1 MTCNKGKLKIVS
13 GVTAALLL
21 CTLLCPLWAQDDT
34 GRRAELVKACQE
46 KVEEVQA
53 DMQRWASEGRSPHE
67 VGLIMRDEFFP
78 LMQDGRYREAEK
90 VVDRVLEMLKKGPPV
105 RKPKDLSKYRRETQE
120 TQYLILPI
128 GEVGHLY
135 GGQTGAVD
143 QAIKDTVERLGQA
156 KDLTKRNWGFHLIIP
171 AWRFD
176 PEHSVNKHADIALA
190 VRGAFDVALRHNVA
204 VHFTIETHE
213 WGNRADLWNYSDKD
227 KSGYD
232 PKNKANVEWI
242 DWGGTPHPHRYR
254 DWGTAERM
262 APVICYN
269 SATVLREISRLVNE
283 VVAPPLKKG
292 LEKLKKEGKEHL
304 FSGVTVGAEPS
315 LPNYENIDKINPKI
329 AKLMDEDK
337 SPKVRLGYNA
347 LANKGYS
354 KDKPPEDFGR
364 ALAEVNKAYIS
375 YWSQQLFE
383 AGIPTEKMYTH
394 IAAGAG
400 VIGSAMVEFTNAP
413 IEIAFND
420 YSRPGWTTYPV
431 GPLRNDFE
439 ALYKEL
445 ERHGNPH
452 WASTEASPTMGPSGG
467 KHALTAKDYLARHI
481 DYGATVIVFNTG
493 ATSKE
498 LSDSLTE
505 GVWGEHAVSAYR
517 TFLNPGK
524 YPLLND
530 IKRNKLTS
538 NGECNGDGLTR
549 WWGSADF

>member
-1 MTCNKGKLKIVS
+1 MFANRANGKCKMKIVS
-13 GVTAALLL
+13 RITALLL
-21 CTLLCPLWAQDDT
+21 LCMLLCPLRAQDDT
-34 GRRAELVKACQE
+34 RGRAELAKACQD
-46 KVEEVQA
+46 KVEEVEEG
-53 DMQRWASEGRSPHE
+53 MKRWASEGRQPFE
-67 VGLIMRDEFFP
+67 IRDIMHAEFFP
-78 LMQDGRYREAEK
+78 HIQGGRFREAEK
-90 VVDRVLEMLKKGPPV
+90 VADRVLALLKKGPPV
-105 RKPKDLSKYRRETQE
+105 QKPKDLSKYRREAQE

-128 GEVGHLY
+128 REVGHLY
-135 GGQTGAVD
+135 GGQTAPVD
-143 QAIKDTVERLGQA
+143 QAIKDTVETLGQA
-156 KDLTKRNWGFHLIIP
+156 RNLKKRNWGFHLIIP
-171 AWRFD
+171 AWRLD
-176 PEHSVNKHADIALA
+176 PRYSENRRADIARA
-190 VRGAFDVALRHNVA
+190 VRGAFDVAIRHNVA
-204 VHFTIETHE
+204 VHFTVETHE
-213 WGNRADLWNYSDKD
+213 WPNRPDLWNYSEKD

-242 DWGGTPHPHRYR
+242 DFDGTPHPHRYR

-269 SATVLREISRLVNE
+269 SPTVLREVSRLINE

-292 LEKLKKEGKEHL
+292 LEKLRQEGKDHL
-304 FSGVTVGAEPS
+304 LSGVTVGAEPS

-329 AKLMDEDK
+329 AKLMDKDK

-347 LANKGYS
+347 LANKGYG

-364 ALAEVNKAYIS
+364 ALAQINKEYIS
-375 YWSQQLFE
+375 YWSRKLFE
-383 AGIPTEKMYTH
+383 AGIPTERMYTH

-439 ALYKEL
+439 ALYAEL

-452 WASTEASPTMGPSGG
+452 WASTEASPTMGPSGA
-467 KHALTAKDYLARHI
+467 KHALTTKDYLARHF

-498 LSDSLTE
+498 LSKSLTE
-505 GVWGEHAVSAYR
+505 GIWGEHAVNAYR
-517 TFLNPGK
+517 TFLNPEG
-524 YPLLND
+524 N
-530 IKRNKLTS
+530 
-538 NGECNGDGLTR
+538 
-549 WWGSADF
+549 

>member
-304 FSGVTVGAEPS
+304 F
-315 LPNYENIDKINPKI
+315 
-329 AKLMDEDK
+329 
-337 SPKVRLGYNA
+337 
-347 LANKGYS
+347 
-354 KDKPPEDFGR
+354 
-364 ALAEVNKAYIS
+364 
-375 YWSQQLFE
+375 
-383 AGIPTEKMYTH
+383 
-394 IAAGAG
+394 
-400 VIGSAMVEFTNAP
+400 
-413 IEIAFND
+413 
-420 YSRPGWTTYPV
+420 
-431 GPLRNDFE
+431 
-439 ALYKEL
+439 
-445 ERHGNPH
+445 
-452 WASTEASPTMGPSGG
+452 
-467 KHALTAKDYLARHI
+467 
-481 DYGATVIVFNTG
+481 
-493 ATSKE
+493 
-498 LSDSLTE
+498 
-505 GVWGEHAVSAYR
+505 
-517 TFLNPGK
+517 
-524 YPLLND
+524 
-530 IKRNKLTS
+530 
-538 NGECNGDGLTR
+538 
-549 WWGSADF
+549 

>member
-1 MTCNKGKLKIVS
+1 
-13 GVTAALLL
+13 
-21 CTLLCPLWAQDDT
+21 
-34 GRRAELVKACQE
+34 
-46 KVEEVQA
+46 
-53 DMQRWASEGRSPHE
+53 MQRWASEGHHPFEIRD
-67 VGLIMRDEFFP
+67 IMHAECFP
-78 LMQDGRYREAEK
+78 LMRSGRFREAEK
-90 VVDRVLEMLKKGPPV
+90 VLDRVLDILKKGPPV
-105 RKPKDLSKYRRETQE
+105 PKPKDLKKYLRKTEE
-120 TQYLILPI
+120 TQYLILPVR
-128 GEVGHLY
+128 EAGHLY
-135 GGQTGAVD
+135 SGQMTGFEK
-143 QAIKDTVERLGQA
+143 AIEHTIEKLGKA
-156 KDLTKRNWGFHLIIP
+156 KDVKKRNWGFHLIIP

-176 PEHSVNKHADIALA
+176 PEHSENKHADIARA
-190 VRGAFDVALRHNVA
+190 VRCAFDVALRHNVA
-204 VHFTIETHE
+204 VHFTVETHE
-213 WGNRADLWNYSDKD
+213 WENRPDLWNYSEKD

-242 DWGGTPHPHRYR
+242 NFDGTPHPHRYR

-269 SATVLREISRLVNE
+269 SPTVLREVSRLVNE

-292 LEKLKKEGKEHL
+292 LEKLKKEGKDHL
-304 FSGVTVGAEPS
+304 LSGVTVGAEPA

-337 SPKVRLGYNA
+337 SPKARLGYNA
-347 LANKGYS
+347 LTNKGYS

-364 ALAEVNKAYIS
+364 ALAEVNKEYIS
-375 YWSQQLFE
+375 YWCRELFE
-383 AGIPTEKMYTH
+383 AGIPSEKMYTH

-400 VIGSAMVEFTNAP
+400 VIGSPMVEFTNAP

-431 GPLRNDFE
+431 GPLRNDFG

-467 KHALTAKDYLARHI
+467 RHALTTKDYLTRHF

-498 LSDSLTE
+498 LSKSLTE
-505 GVWGEHAVSAYR
+505 GVWGTDAVNAYR

-524 YPLLND
+524 
-530 IKRNKLTS
+530 
-538 NGECNGDGLTR
+538 
-549 WWGSADF
+549 

>member
-1 MTCNKGKLKIVS
+1 M
-13 GVTAALLL
+13 
-21 CTLLCPLWAQDDT
+21 
-34 GRRAELVKACQE
+34 E
-46 KVEEVQA
+46 KVKEG
-53 DMQRWASEGRSPHE
+53 MQRWASEGCQPFEIRD
-67 VGLIMRDEFFP
+67 IMHSEFFP
-78 LMQDGRYREAEK
+78 LIQGGRFLEAEK
-90 VVDRVLEMLKKGPPV
+90 VLDRVLEMLKKGPPV
-105 RKPKDLSKYRRETQE
+105 VKPKDLKKYLRETEE

-128 GEVGHLY
+128 REAGHLY
-135 GGQTGAVD
+135 GGHTTGFERAVEHT
-143 QAIKDTVERLGQA
+143 IEMIGKVEDV
-156 KDLTKRNWGFHLIIP
+156 KKRNWGFHLILP

-176 PEHSVNKHADIALA
+176 PEHSVNKRADIARA
-190 VRGAFDVALRHNVA
+190 VRGAFDVALRYSVA

-213 WGNRADLWNYSDKD
+213 WPNRADLWNYSDKD

-242 DWGGTPHPHRYR
+242 DFDGTPHPHRYR

-269 SATVLREISRLVNE
+269 SPIVLREVSRLINE
-283 VVAPPLKKG
+283 VAAPPLKKG
-292 LEKLKKEGKEHL
+292 LEKLKRQGKEHL
-304 FSGVTVGAEPS
+304 LSGITVGAEPS

-337 SPKVRLGYNA
+337 SPKARLGYNA

-364 ALAEVNKAYIS
+364 ALAEINKEYIS
-375 YWSQQLFE
+375 YWCRKLSE

-400 VIGSAMVEFTNAP
+400 VIGSPMVEFTNAP

-445 ERHGNPH
+445 FCHGSPH

-467 KHALTAKDYLARHI
+467 KHALTTKDYLARHY

-498 LSDSLTE
+498 LSKSLTE
-505 GVWGEHAVSAYR
+505 GVWGEHAVNAYR

-524 YPLLND
+524 YPH
-530 IKRNKLTS
+530 
-538 NGECNGDGLTR
+538 
-549 WWGSADF
+549 

>member
-1 MTCNKGKLKIVS
+1 MKLNGKCKLKIVS
-13 GVTAALLL
+13 GITAALLL
-21 CTLLCPLWAQDDT
+21 CTLLCPLRAQDDT
-34 GRRAELVKACQE
+34 RRRRELVKACQKKVE
-46 KVEEVQA
+46 KVKEG
-53 DMQRWASEGRSPHE
+53 MKRWASEGRSPSE
-67 VGLIMRDEFFP
+67 VGEIMRDEFSP
-78 LMQDGRYREAEK
+78 LMQGGSFRQAEK
-90 VVDRVLEMLKKGPPV
+90 VLDRVLDMLKKEAPV
-105 RKPKDLSKYRRETQE
+105 QKPKDLKKYIRQTEE

-128 GEVGHLY
+128 REVGHLY
-135 GGQTGAVD
+135 GGQTQGFEK
-143 QAIKDTVERLGQA
+143 AIERTVEKIG
-156 KDLTKRNWGFHLIIP
+156 KVEDFKKRNWGFHLIIP

-176 PEHSVNKHADIALA
+176 PQHSVNKDADITRA
-190 VRGAFDVALRHNVA
+190 VRGAFDLALRHNVA

-213 WGNRADLWNYSDKD
+213 WGNRPDLWNYSEKV

-242 DWGGTPHPHRYR
+242 DFDGTPHPHRYR

-269 SATVLREISRLVNE
+269 SPRVLREVSRLVNE
-283 VVAPPLKKG
+283 VVAPPLRKG

-304 FSGVTVGAEPS
+304 LSGITVGAEPS

-329 AKLMDEDK
+329 AKLMDKDK
-337 SPKVRLGYNA
+337 SPKARLGYNA

-354 KDKPPEDFGR
+354 KDKPPEDFAT
-364 ALAEVNKAYIS
+364 ALAQINKEYIS
-375 YWSQQLFE
+375 YWSRKLFE

-400 VIGSAMVEFTNAP
+400 VIGSEMVEFTNAP
-413 IEIAFND
+413 IGIAFND

-445 ERHGNPH
+445 ERHGNPY

-467 KHALTAKDYLARHI
+467 KHTLTTKDYLARHF

-498 LSDSLTE
+498 LSKSLTE
-505 GVWGEHAVSAYR
+505 GVWGQHAINAYR

-524 YPLLND
+524 
-530 IKRNKLTS
+530 
-538 NGECNGDGLTR
+538 
-549 WWGSADF
+549 

>member
-1 MTCNKGKLKIVS
+1 MICNKGKLKIVS
-13 GVTAALLL
+13 GITALLL
-21 CTLLCPLWAQDDT
+21 LGMLLFPLRAQDDT
-34 GRRAELVKACQE
+34 RTQEEVAEACHE
-46 KVEEVQA
+46 KVKEVHA
-53 DMQRWASEGRSPHE
+53 RMQRLASEGRYPMKIHNT
-67 VGLIMRDEFFP
+67 MHAEFFP
-78 LMQDGRYREAEK
+78 KMEAGKYREAEK
-90 VVDRVLEMLKKGPPV
+90 VANRVLALLKKGPPV
-105 RKPKDLSKYRRETQE
+105 QEPKDLKKYLRETRE
-120 TQYLILPI
+120 TQYLILPVR
-128 GEVGHLY
+128 EAGHLY
-135 GGQTGAVD
+135 GGQTTGFEK
-143 QAIKDTVERLGQA
+143 AIERVVERIG
-156 KDLTKRNWGFHLIIP
+156 KVEDLKKRNWGFHLIIP

-176 PEHSVNKHADIALA
+176 PVYSENKHADIARA

-213 WGNRADLWNYSDKD
+213 WPNRPDLWNYADKD
-227 KSGYD
+227 KPGYD
-232 PKNKANVEWI
+232 PKNRANVEWI
-242 DWGGTPHPHRYR
+242 DFDGTPHPHRYR

-262 APVICYN
+262 EPVICYN
-269 SATVLREISRLVNE
+269 SPTVLREVSRLVNE

-292 LEKLKKEGKEHL
+292 LQKLKKQGKGHL
-304 FSGVTVGAEPS
+304 LSGVTVGAEPS
-315 LPNYENIDKINPKI
+315 LPNYENIDRINPRI
-329 AKLMDEDK
+329 AKLMDKDK

-347 LANKGYS
+347 LTNIGYS

-364 ALAEVNKAYIS
+364 ALAQINKDYIS
-375 YWSQQLFE
+375 YWSRKLAE

-400 VIGSAMVEFTNAP
+400 VIGSPMVEFTNAP

-467 KHALTAKDYLARHI
+467 KHALTMKDYLARHF

-505 GVWGEHAVSAYR
+505 GVWGEQALNTYR
-517 TFLNPGK
+517 TFLNP
-524 YPLLND
+524 
-530 IKRNKLTS
+530 
-538 NGECNGDGLTR
+538 
-549 WWGSADF
+549 

>member
-1 MTCNKGKLKIVS
+1 MLLNHINGKCKLKIVP
-13 GVTAALLL
+13 GITAALLL
-21 CTLLCPLWAQDDT
+21 CTLLCPLRAQDDT
-34 GRRAELVKACQE
+34 RTREELIKACQAKVE
-46 KVEEVQA
+46 KVQA
-53 DMQRWASEGRSPHE
+53 GMQRWVSEGYHPIEIRD
-67 VGLIMRDEFFP
+67 IMHAEFFP
-78 LMQDGRYREAEK
+78 HMKAGRFREAEK
-90 VVDRVLEMLKKGPPV
+90 VADRVLILLKKGPPIQI
-105 RKPKDLSKYRRETQE
+105 PKDLEKYLRETKE

-128 GEVGHLY
+128 RAVGYLY
-135 GGQTGAVD
+135 GGQTAPVD
-143 QAIKDTVERLGQA
+143 QAINDTVEKFGQA
-156 KDLTKRNWGFHLIIP
+156 KNLKKRNWGFHLIIP
-171 AWRFD
+171 AWRLD
-176 PEHSVNKHADIALA
+176 PQHCVNKNADIERA
-190 VRGAFDVALRHNVA
+190 VRSAFDVAIRHNVA

-213 WGNRADLWNYSDKD
+213 WPNRPDLWNYSDKD

-242 DWGGTPHPHRYR
+242 DFDGTPHPHRYR

-269 SATVLREISRLVNE
+269 SPTVLREVSRLVNE
-283 VVAPPLKKG
+283 VVAPPLKMG
-292 LEKLKKEGKEHL
+292 LKRLKKEGKEHL
-304 FSGVTVGAEPS
+304 LSGVTVGAEPS
-315 LPNYENIDKINPKI
+315 LPNYEKIDKINPKI

-347 LANKGYS
+347 LTNNGYS
-354 KDKPPEDFGR
+354 KEKPPEDFAA
-364 ALAEVNKAYIS
+364 ALAKVNKEYIS
-375 YWSQQLFE
+375 YWCRRLFE

-400 VIGSAMVEFTNAP
+400 VIGSPMVEFTNAP

-467 KHALTAKDYLARHI
+467 KHALTMKDYLARHF

-498 LSDSLTE
+498 LSESLTE
-505 GVWGEHAVSAYR
+505 GVWGDHAVNAYR
-517 TFLNPGK
+517 TFLNPEK
-524 YPLLND
+524 
-530 IKRNKLTS
+530 
-538 NGECNGDGLTR
+538 
-549 WWGSADF
+549 

>member
-13 GVTAALLL
+13 GITASLLL
-21 CTLLCPLWAQDDT
+21 CMLLCPLRAQDDT
-34 GRRAELVKACQE
+34 RTREELVKACQE
-46 KVEEVQA
+46 KVEKVKEG
-53 DMQRWASEGRSPHE
+53 MQLWAAEGRQPFE
-67 VGLIMRDEFFP
+67 IRDIMHTECFP
-78 LMQDGRYREAEK
+78 LMQSERFHEAEK
-90 VVDRVLEMLKKGPPV
+90 VLDRVLDMLKKEAPV
-105 RKPKDLSKYRRETQE
+105 QKPKDLKKYRRKTEE
-120 TQYLILPI
+120 TQYLILPLR
-128 GEVGHLY
+128 EVGHLY
-135 GGQTGAVD
+135 GGQAEVFEK
-143 QAIKDTVERLGQA
+143 AIEHTLEKIGKVEDF
-156 KDLTKRNWGFHLIIP
+156 KKRNWGFHLIIP
-171 AWRFD
+171 AWKLDSKYRAA
-176 PEHSVNKHADIALA
+176 KHADIRRA
-190 VRGAFDVALRHNVA
+190 VLDAFDVALRHNVA

-213 WGNRADLWNYSDKD
+213 WGNRPDLWNYSEKD

-242 DWGGTPHPHRYR
+242 DWDGTPHPHRYR

-269 SATVLREISRLVNE
+269 SPTVLREVSRLVNE

-304 FSGVTVGAEPS
+304 LSGVTVGAEPS
-315 LPNYENIDKINPKI
+315 LPNYEKIDKINPKI
-329 AKLMDEDK
+329 AKLMDKDK

-347 LANKGYS
+347 LTNKGYS
-354 KDKPPEDFGR
+354 KDKPPEDFGK
-364 ALAEVNKAYIS
+364 ALAEVNKEYIS
-375 YWSQQLFE
+375 YWSQKLFE

-400 VIGSAMVEFTNAP
+400 VIGSPMVEFTNAP

-439 ALYKEL
+439 VLYKEL

-452 WASTEASPTMGPSGG
+452 WASTEASPTMEPSGG
-467 KHALTAKDYLARHI
+467 KHALSTKDYLARHF

-498 LSDSLTE
+498 LSKSLTE
-505 GVWGEHAVSAYR
+505 GVWGVHAVNAYR

-524 YPLLND
+524 
-530 IKRNKLTS
+530 
-538 NGECNGDGLTR
+538 
-549 WWGSADF
+549 